1 MWGQTVNIKLFIC
14 PNFKWLYC
22 AHAYNTSDATPLV
35 LNGFARFT
43 KSMCCECGI
52 QSGVQSD
59 RLAAHRQ
66 RQLIYFIFGRYRSTI
81 VILMNNSAFTC
92 TVSAF
97 VWVLVVGQTNFVV
110 RRNANIVY
118 CPVFKN
124 DPETQRNASGYPF
137 ILEKTQDILE
147 GSFWRIIYLFI
158 YVARKNKT
166 KQQLVLLKISGLHIN
181 TFILFGGN
189 RIFKCVFG
197 MWTCK

>member
-97 VWVLVVGQTNFVV
+97 VWVLVVGQTNFMLLGGTQTLCTVQFSRMIRRRRETPVDIRLYWKKLKTFWKV
-110 RRNANIVY
+110 RFDV
-118 CPVFKN
+118 
-124 DPETQRNASGYPF
+124 
-137 ILEKTQDILE
+137 
-147 GSFWRIIYLFI
+147 LFI
-158 YVARKNKT
+158 YSFTWREKT
-166 KQQLVLLKISGLHIN
+166 KQNSSWCCSK
-181 TFILFGGN
+181 
-189 RIFKCVFG
+189 
-197 MWTCK
+197 